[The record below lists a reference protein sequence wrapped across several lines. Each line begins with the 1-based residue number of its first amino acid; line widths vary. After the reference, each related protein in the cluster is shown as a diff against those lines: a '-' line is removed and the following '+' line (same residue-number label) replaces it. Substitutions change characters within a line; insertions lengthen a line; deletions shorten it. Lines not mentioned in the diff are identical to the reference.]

1 MPIGVYAR
9 SEQILDKNAPISD
22 NNGVSHTH
30 DNSAAVLQQVPVSGA
45 FFLFAVG
52 AGVRSAILPPE
63 YLDFEKP
70 IADLEKKIEELTL
83 FTSNGNIDLE
93 EEILKLHKKADQLRV
108 EIYSRLTPW
117 QKVQLSRHPNRPY
130 TLDYIEAMLTDFVE
144 MHGDRSFADDPAIV
158 GGMARLDGL
167 SVIVIGHQKGR
178 TLKDRVFRNFGQPNP
193 EGYRKALRLMRF
205 AEKFNKPIITLIDTQ
220 GAYPGIGAEERG
232 QGESIARNLY
242 VMSGLKVPIVSVIIG
257 EGGSGGALALGVA
270 DRVLMLEH
278 ATYSVISPE
287 GCAAILWNNGSKA
300 NEAADLLKITAQD
313 LFQMKVIDEM
323 VEEPIGGAHR
333 DPRRAAELLK
343 EAVTRNLSE
352 IRSTL
357 PAALVGLRYEKFR
370 KLGMFD
376 QI

>member
-1 MPIGVYAR
+1 M
-9 SEQILDKNAPISD
+9 
-22 NNGVSHTH
+22 
-30 DNSAAVLQQVPVSGA
+30 
-45 FFLFAVG
+45 
-52 AGVRSAILPPE
+52 PPE
-63 YLDFEKP
+63 YLEFEKP

-93 EEILKLHKKADQLRV
+93 EEILKLHKKADQLRA

-117 QKVQLSRHPNRPY
+117 QKAQISRHPNRPY
-130 TLDYIEAMLTDFVE
+130 TLDYIEAMLTDFTE

-158 GGMARLDGL
+158 CGMARLDGTP
-167 SVIVIGHQKGR
+167 VVVIGHQKGR
-178 TLKDRVFRNFGQPNP
+178 TTKEKIIRNFGMPNP

-205 AEKFNKPIITLIDTQ
+205 AEKFNKPLITFIDTP

-232 QGESIARNLY
+232 QGESIARNLS
-242 VMSGLKVPIVSVIIG
+242 VMSGLAVPVVTVVIG

-287 GCAAILWNNGSKA
+287 GCAAILWNNGTKA

-343 EAVTRNLSE
+343 EAIYRNLSD
-352 IRSTL
+352 IKRI
-357 PAALVGLRYEKFR
+357 PPPDLVKLRYDKFR
-370 KLGMFD
+370 NLGMFD